1 MKTRLL
7 IILTVALAAACV
19 NQSPANS
26 TAPATTQTAVNQ
38 TPATPAMNHNGMN
51 HGAHGELRS
60 ARDAAD
66 APFDAQFLDTMIAHH
81 TGAVEMAQMVAG
93 KTENQELNRFAQ
105 KIISDQNREI
115 AQMKS
120 WREQWFAGKTSAL
133 NMDMPGMKESMAMDM
148 SKLDS
153 ARGARFDLAF
163 VEAMTPHHVG
173 AVVMSQD
180 ALKRAEHQEIKTL
193 ATEIIKSQ
201 TAEIEQMR
209 DWQTKWK

>member
-7 IILTVALAAACV
+7 IILPVALGAACV
-19 NQSPANS
+19 NQNSANS
-26 TAPATTQTAVNQ
+26 IAPAANQTLATQTSANSQ
-38 TPATPAMNHNGMN
+38 PSHGGIN
-51 HGAHGELRS
+51 HGAHGEMRS
-60 ARDAAD
+60 APDAAN

-93 KTENQELNRFAQ
+93 KTNNQELKSFAQ
-105 KIISDQNREI
+105 KIIADQAREI

-120 WREQWFAGKTSAL
+120 WRESWFAGKTSAL
-133 NMDMPGMKESMAMDM
+133 NMDLPGMKESMAMDM
-148 SKLDS
+148 NKLNS
-153 ARGARFDLAF
+153 ARDAAFDLAF

-180 ALKRAEHQEIKTL
+180 ALKRAERPEIKTL
-193 ATEIIKSQ
+193 ANEIIKSQ